1 MKRRGLLGHASVKMG
16 MGVKESMTT
25 RKKNIILTAVA
36 VSALSVCPLLAEA
49 STPVSSGG
57 GTIGSF
63 GGIQP

>member
-1 MKRRGLLGHASVKMG
+1 MKRRGLLGHALVKMG

-36 VSALSVCPLLAEA
+36 LSALTVSLPVTEA
-49 STPVSSGG
+49 APVSSGG